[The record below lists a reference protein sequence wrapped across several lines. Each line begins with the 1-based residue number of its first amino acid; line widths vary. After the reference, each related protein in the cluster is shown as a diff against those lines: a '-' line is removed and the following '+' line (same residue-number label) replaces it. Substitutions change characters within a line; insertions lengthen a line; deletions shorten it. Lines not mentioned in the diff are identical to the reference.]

1 LGSGSSGGGVSLEEP
16 PQLEHSNNVSIQVE
30 ERTLVGYHGSAT
42 RTRGGIALA
51 LARLVPVDRS
61 ALIGRLVGT
70 VVAQADSTWTVD
82 VAGVGYEVQ
91 VPRGTSVRSG
101 SNPAE
106 NARITLY
113 VHTHV
118 REDTL
123 DLFGFASELERSVFR
138 LLITI
143 PNVGPKTALGIL
155 SALPPPDLAS
165 AVADQDLW
173 RLTSVSGIGKKTAE
187 RLILELKEKLP
198 RVAELRTPA
207 NTERRGDDAGRL
219 LGALTNMG
227 FRPPEAERAVAG
239 LGDRVGKEPLSD
251 LLKAALAKLR

>member
-1 LGSGSSGGGVSLEEP
+1 
-16 PQLEHSNNVSIQVE
+16 
-30 ERTLVGYHGSAT
+30 
-42 RTRGGIALA
+42 
-51 LARLVPVDRS
+51 
-61 ALIGRLVGT
+61 LIGRLVGT
-70 VVAQADSTWTVD
+70 VVAQADSTLTVD
-82 VAGVGYEVQ
+82 VAGVGYEVY
-91 VPRGTSVRSG
+91 VPRGTSERSG
-101 SNPAE
+101 PGPAD
-106 NARITLY
+106 ARITLY

-123 DLFGFASELERSVFR
+123 DLFGFATEVERSVFR
-138 LLITI
+138 LLIGV

-165 AVADQDLW
+165 AVADKDLG
-173 RLTSVSGIGKKTAE
+173 RLTTISGIGKKTAE

-227 FRPPEAERAVAG
+227 FRQPEAERAVAA